1 MAAAVNSVNVNFPNK
16 APIQLSG
23 EFVSAVMR
31 KDFHN
36 ALVLCQALLLLEP
49 NNETYIEFEKTL
61 REAKE
66 HNLKLVEDICSES
79 DYTSDDED
87 DKNIDTDNDTT
98 TDEDDDDDDDDDED
112 SGNNESSDFSDTDT
126 SSEDG
131 DDDEDGKDDI
141 DLNSDSDMEDYVS
154 PGDLNGLNLLVGGLS
169 VSRSG

>member
-66 HNLKLVEDICSES
+66 RNLKLVEDTCSES

-98 TDEDDDDDDDDDED
+98 TDEDDDDDED

-141 DLNSDSDMEDYVS
+141 CLLYTSPSPRDS
-154 PGDLNGLNLLVGGLS
+154 
-169 VSRSG
+169 

>member
-66 HNLKLVEDICSES
+66 RNLKLVEDTCSES

-98 TDEDDDDDDDDDED
+98 TDEDDDDDED
-112 SGNNESSDFSDTDT
+112 SVNNESSDFSDTDT

-141 DLNSDSDMEDYVS
+141 DLNSDSDMEDVS